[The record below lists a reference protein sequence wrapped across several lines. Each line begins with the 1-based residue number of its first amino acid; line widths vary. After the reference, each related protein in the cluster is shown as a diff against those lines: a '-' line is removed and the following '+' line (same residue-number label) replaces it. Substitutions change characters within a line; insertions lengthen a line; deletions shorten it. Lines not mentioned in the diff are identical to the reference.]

1 MGGPGSG
8 RRLSRTAVHE
18 ARCLDI
24 GELCDAGRLQAH
36 PRGEVSWWGE
46 LENERRGGLRYRIGT
61 RALDGEQILTLE
73 RSIGPDQ
80 VLVLDVV
87 AGKAT
92 CALCP
97 WCGQPARKLYV
108 LAGQRQFRCW
118 RCSGLVY
125 RSHTKPA
132 ARWLS
137 YQRQFANPVLDLVAD
152 LPQRV
157 RHRPWRTYVEAPAPE
172 LAAELAGE
180 LPLGYQ
186 ELRLWCLRLRQVGL
200 SYRQIAR
207 LTESSKSTVSRLCLE
222 GRAGIQLSRL
232 IDEREEREQPRWP
245 LDRALYGAN
254 DAETRTVTFLA
265 DD

>member
-8 RRLSRTAVHE
+8 RRPSRTAVHE

-36 PRGEVSWWGE
+36 PLGEVSWRGE
-46 LENERRGGLRYRIGT
+46 DEKPRESLRYRIAT

-73 RSIGPDQ
+73 RSIDPDQ

-108 LAGQRQFRCW
+108 LTGQSQFRCW
-118 RCSGLVY
+118 RCWGLVY
-125 RSHTKPA
+125 RGHTKPA

-137 YQRQFANPVLDLVAD
+137 YQRKLANPVLDLLVD

-157 RHRPWRTYVEAPAPE
+157 RHRPWRSYVEAPAPE

-180 LPLGYQ
+180 LPLGPQ

-207 LTESSKSTVSRLCLE
+207 LTESSKSTVARLCLE
-222 GRAGIQLSRL
+222 GRAGIHLLSL
-232 IDEREEREQPRWP
+232 IDECEQREQPRWP
-245 LDRALYGAN
+245 LDRALHGAY

>member
-8 RRLSRTAVHE
+8 RRPSRTAVHE

-46 LENERRGGLRYRIGT
+46 LDDERRNWLRYHIST
-61 RALDGEQILTLE
+61 RAADRECVLTLE
-73 RSIGPDQ
+73 GYSGPDQ
-80 VLVLDVV
+80 VLVLDVI

-118 RCSGLVY
+118 RCWGLVY
-125 RSHTKPA
+125 RGRTKPA

-137 YQRQFANPVLDLVAD
+137 YQRKLANPVLDLVAD

-157 RHRPWRTYVEAPAPE
+157 RHRPWRSYVEAPAPE

-180 LPLGYQ
+180 LPLGCQ

-200 SYRQIAR
+200 SYRRIAR
-207 LTESSKSTVSRLCLE
+207 LTASSKSTVSRLVLE
-222 GRAGIQLSRL
+222 GRAGIHLPSL

-245 LDRALYGAN
+245 LERALYGAN
-254 DAETRTVTFLA
+254 EAETRTVTFLA

>member
-8 RRLSRTAVHE
+8 RRPSRTAVHE

-46 LENERRGGLRYRIGT
+46 LDEERRGGLRYRIST
-61 RALDGEQILTLE
+61 RALDGECILTL
-73 RSIGPDQ
+73 SHYISPDQ

-87 AGKAT
+87 AGKAI

-97 WCGQPARKLYV
+97 LCGEPARKLYMP
-108 LAGQRQFRCW
+108 AGQSQFRCW
-118 RCSGLVY
+118 RCWGLVH

-132 ARWLS
+132 ARWLA
-137 YQRQFANPVLDLVAD
+137 YECEFANPVLDCVAD
-152 LPQRV
+152 LPRRV
-157 RHRPWRTYVEAPAPE
+157 RHRPWRTYVVAPPPE

-180 LPLGYQ
+180 LPLGRE

-207 LTESSKSTVSRLCLE
+207 LTASSKSTVARLCLA
-222 GRAGIQLSRL
+222 GRAGIHLSRL
-232 IDEREEREQPRWP
+232 INEREEREQPGWA

>member
-8 RRLSRTAVHE
+8 RRPSRTAVHE

-46 LENERRGGLRYRIGT
+46 MDEERHGGLRYRIST

-87 AGKAT
+87 AGKAS

-97 WCGQPARKLYV
+97 WCGKPARRLYV
-108 LAGQRQFRCW
+108 LTGQSQFRCW

-125 RSHTKPA
+125 RGHTKPA

-157 RHRPWRTYVEAPAPE
+157 RHRPWRTYVEAPPPE

-180 LPLGYQ
+180 LPLGCQ

-207 LTESSKSTVSRLCLE
+207 LTESSKSTVARLCLE
-222 GRAGIQLSRL
+222 GRAGIQLSGL
-232 IDEREEREQPRWP
+232 INERGEREQPCWP
-245 LDRALYGAN
+245 LERALYGAN